1 MQFCGR
7 KNVPSVRSFRYI
19 LQGPKG
25 HSLGQGVV
33 DKLTKLSKIDF
44 SVECFTAYFFSIF
57 YRKASKFDIWRG
69 EWELAI
75 KSKYSRI
82 FLEIF
87 YFFFLV
93 WAQKP
98 AQRRTCSSSIV
109 VLLLFRQLVLSL
121 SDDNNLVPFHLWWTE
136 IVLKIEKVYKCFA
149 QS

>member
-1 MQFCGR
+1 MQFCGG

-19 LQGPKG
+19 FQGPKG

-44 SVECFTAYFFSIF
+44 SVECFTAYFF
-57 YRKASKFDIWRG
+57 FD
-69 EWELAI
+69 
-75 KSKYSRI
+75 
-82 FLEIF
+82 FLPKNVKVWHLEGWVGTRHQIQVF
-87 YFFFLV
+87 QDFSWNFLFFFLV